1 MDKEEKKDRETG
13 QIIRLSK
20 YASFSDGNPS
30 GPANKKIVLSPKK
43 PRTFAFSQK
52 LHIRFA
58 IISIFVYRKVTICW

>member
-30 GPANKKIVLSPKK
+30 GPANRKIVLSPKK
-43 PRTFAFSQK
+43 NRALLPFPKSFTYVLQLFLFLFIGR
-52 LHIRFA
+52 
-58 IISIFVYRKVTICW
+58 